1 MTPQIQQTETA
12 PAFDY
17 ADFAALEISAAS
29 IEAIPLANDNFTG
42 TERRGILAKR
52 RRRHARLAVRRG

>member
-12 PAFDY
+12 PAFEN

-29 IEAIPLANDNFTG
+29 IEAISIANDNAASH
-42 TERRGILAKR
+42 RPGIVAKR